1 MAGRPEQRR
10 PGWLIPLIV
19 VVAVA
24 VIVVGLIVTV
34 AAGGRIF

>member
-1 MAGRPEQRR
+1 MAGGPEQRR

>member
-1 MAGRPEQRR
+1 MAGKRR
-10 PGWLIPLIV
+10 GWLIPLIV

>member
-10 PGWLIPLIV
+10 PGWVIPLIV

-34 AAGGRIF
+34 VACGRIF

>member
-1 MAGRPEQRR
+1 MARQR

-24 VIVVGLIVTV
+24 VIVVGLIVAV
-34 AAGGRIF
+34 VAGGRIF